1 MAKEAV
7 NVSNIDW
14 TEYFAS
20 IVSVC
25 PWSKAYWSKQK
36 IDIQPWTGTIL
47 PLNEYVARVYT
58 APQLTAWELYN
69 MMRRLNRDREEEFLY
84 SHPKFKGH
92 STPVPVLI
100 QQDYEILAQ
109 ARRSLKQHKYKHTQ
123 SK

>member
-58 APQLTAWELYN
+58 APQLTA
-69 MMRRLNRDREEEFLY
+69 R
-84 SHPKFKGH
+84 
-92 STPVPVLI
+92 
-100 QQDYEILAQ
+100 
-109 ARRSLKQHKYKHTQ
+109 
-123 SK
+123 